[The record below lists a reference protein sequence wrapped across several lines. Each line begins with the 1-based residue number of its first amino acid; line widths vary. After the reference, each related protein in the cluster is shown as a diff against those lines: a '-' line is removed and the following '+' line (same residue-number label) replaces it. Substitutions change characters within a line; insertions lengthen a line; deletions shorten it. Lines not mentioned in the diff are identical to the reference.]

1 MVTGLQQIQT
11 PGQFK
16 PKARGILIDGGHF
29 LENRPLVYKFMAAM
43 FIILYFQMSRGKV
56 YLPLAPQQS

>member
-11 PGQFK
+11 SEQFK
-16 PKARGILIDGGHF
+16 PKARGILFDGGHL
-29 LENRPLVYKFMAAM
+29 LENRPLVAAM

-56 YLPLAPQQS
+56 CIPLAPQQS